1 MPEHAPRDVREDGQW
16 TQVDGEAY
24 ELPSAYD
31 HVNPAHPP
39 SLPWAEFASSPT
51 QVLEIPVSSEPWIP
65 FQLFCSASTDF
76 ASAPLLELSP
86 YPWPRVPAP
95 PGAITNQVGVSLCQ
109 SRWIMIGGSVFPA

>member
-1 MPEHAPRDVREDGQW
+1 MREDGQW

-31 HVNPAHPP
+31 HLNPAHPP
-39 SLPWAEFASSPT
+39 SLPWAEVASSPT

-76 ASAPLLELSP
+76 ASA
-86 YPWPRVPAP
+86 
-95 PGAITNQVGVSLCQ
+95 
-109 SRWIMIGGSVFPA
+109 